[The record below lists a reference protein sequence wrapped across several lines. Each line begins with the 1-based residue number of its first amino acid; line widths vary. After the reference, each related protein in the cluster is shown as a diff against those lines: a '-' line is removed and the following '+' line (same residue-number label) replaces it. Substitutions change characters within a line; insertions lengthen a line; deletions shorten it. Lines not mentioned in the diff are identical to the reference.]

1 MAEQEVAPKIS
12 KPEQPRRAKC
22 PKHTKT
28 PKMVKMYAALGRF
41 TNKADRNH
49 YIRSTAT
56 VIHNAEHR
64 AKKAFAPRQVSDAA
78 ARATASD
85 KAAE

>member
-1 MAEQEVAPKIS
+1 MAEEVVGKVS

-64 AKKAFAPRQVSDAA
+64 AKKAFMPKEVSTAA
-78 ARATASD
+78 ARVNAAD
-85 KAAE
+85 KGAE